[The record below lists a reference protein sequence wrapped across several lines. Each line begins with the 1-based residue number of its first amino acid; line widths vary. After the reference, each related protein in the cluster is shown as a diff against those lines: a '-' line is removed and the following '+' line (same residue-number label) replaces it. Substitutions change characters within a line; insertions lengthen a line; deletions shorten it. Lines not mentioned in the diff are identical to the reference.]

1 MNGWRGSGR
10 LVWLGAVNSSVSVRD
25 VDMCAWAMNWAPV
38 GISVYMF
45 CGGSIEHKCVSRE
58 VIGQRENLQQQR
70 VCVGLA

>member
-1 MNGWRGSGR
+1 
-10 LVWLGAVNSSVSVRD
+10 
-25 VDMCAWAMNWAPV
+25 MCAWAMNWAPV